1 MSEDVNV
8 LIVDDLPDNSLALG
22 AVIARPGVRVL
33 SADSGPKALEI
44 VLAHEIALVLLDVQM
59 PGMDGFEVAELMRGS
74 SRTAAIPIIFV
85 TAGAG
90 DLVRVFRGYESG
102 AVDFLYK
109 PVEPQVIRSKVD
121 VFVRLHAQQRELNRR
136 LADLAEAIQV
146 NELLTAVL
154 GHDLRGP
161 LAAIMNSSAAIRSI
175 AQQREVV
182 DAAARI
188 ERAGNRM
195 TRLVEQILD
204 AARMRSGQFLVRPT
218 PADLR
223 AVCEEVRSEYMG
235 REGDDRIVIKSEGQ
249 TGGQWDHDRLGQL
262 LSNLIGNAIE
272 HGRPGS
278 PVCLALDGRD
288 EKRVR
293 LTVRNDG
300 AIAAHACESLFDP
313 FRGGVAAETRNGLG
327 LGLYIAQQIA
337 LAHGG
342 TLTAESTNDQ
352 TMLLLDLPRRS
363 PLDTPV
369 PFTAS
374 RSAAPR
380 HPSAR
385 PG

>member
-1 MSEDVNV
+1 MSEDVNI
-8 LIVDDLPDNSLALG
+8 LIVDDLPDNSMALS
-22 AVIARPGVRVL
+22 AVIERPGVRVL

-44 VLAHEIALVLLDVQM
+44 VLAHEVALVLLDVQM

-74 SRTAAIPIIFV
+74 SRTSAIPIIFV

-121 VFVRLHAQQRELNRR
+121 VFVRLHVQQRELNRR
-136 LADLAEAIQV
+136 LAELSEAVQV

-161 LAAIMNSSAAIRSI
+161 LSAIMNSSAAIRSV

-188 ERAGNRM
+188 ERAGSRM
-195 TRLVEQILD
+195 TRLVEQILE
-204 AARMRSGQFLVRPT
+204 AARMRSGQFLVRPST
-218 PADLR
+218 ADLR
-223 AVCEEVRSEYMG
+223 ALCEEVRSEYTA
-235 REGDDRIVIKSEGQ
+235 REGDDRIVIESDGP
-249 TGGQWDHDRLGQL
+249 TNGQWDQDRLGQL

-272 HGRPGS
+272 HGRSGS
-278 PVCLALDGRD
+278 PVRLVLDGKD
-288 EKRVR
+288 ETRVR
-293 LTVRNDG
+293 LTVRNHG
-300 AIAAHACESLFDP
+300 SIAAAACERLFNP
-313 FRGGVAAETRNGLG
+313 FRGGEAAATRNGLG

-342 TLTAESTNDQ
+342 TITAESSNDQ
-352 TMLLLDLPRRS
+352 TMVTLDLPRSS

-369 PFTAS
+369 PF
-374 RSAAPR
+374 AARKSPAAR
-380 HPSAR
+380 HPS
-385 PG
+385 PGSG